1 MNGAKS
7 QIASFVPAFPDTGP
21 AAESFRPKILL
32 YSHDTFGLG
41 NIHRTLLL
49 SDALRRAFPGAAVL
63 IITGSPVIHALR
75 IPEAIDYLKLPCL
88 DRVAADRYEPR
99 FLSTFAKEVK
109 RMRRAIIRRAALG
122 FDPDMMIVD
131 KRPLGVDG
139 ELAGTLSALRRLPHP
154 VRIVLGVRDILDE
167 PTRTRR
173 TFGRTH
179 TFATL
184 EHYYDEV
191 WIYGARDVFDAVR
204 EYAFPEAVARKSVF
218 CGYLSRPTAEAAP
231 NGRAPRVLVT
241 TGGGGDGSDVVDAY
255 LEGLL
260 GLPRRLMLQTTIVF
274 GPQMPERRRR
284 ATLERFGHLPDV
296 AFFDFEPDLVR
307 RYAEADVVVS
317 MAGYSTV
324 CELLSWRR
332 RAVLVP
338 RAAPVREQLIRA
350 RRFAEL
356 GYFDIVEPGE
366 LEPNLLIGKVLAAL
380 GREPTPTLAVDLNGL
395 PRIVERVQAMLGETN
410 GPGNR

>member
-7 QIASFVPAFPDTGP
+7 QIATFVPAFPDTGP

-184 EHYYDEV
+184 EHTRSPRPSP
-191 WIYGARDVFDAVR
+191 A
-204 EYAFPEAVARKSVF
+204 
-218 CGYLSRPTAEAAP
+218 SRSSAA
-231 NGRAPRVLVT
+231 T
-241 TGGGGDGSDVVDAY
+241 
-255 LEGLL
+255 
-260 GLPRRLMLQTTIVF
+260 
-274 GPQMPERRRR
+274 
-284 ATLERFGHLPDV
+284 
-296 AFFDFEPDLVR
+296 
-307 RYAEADVVVS
+307 
-317 MAGYSTV
+317 
-324 CELLSWRR
+324 
-332 RAVLVP
+332 
-338 RAAPVREQLIRA
+338 
-350 RRFAEL
+350 
-356 GYFDIVEPGE
+356 
-366 LEPNLLIGKVLAAL
+366 
-380 GREPTPTLAVDLNGL
+380 
-395 PRIVERVQAMLGETN
+395 
-410 GPGNR
+410 

>member
-1 MNGAKS
+1 MDGAHS
-7 QIASFVPAFPDTGP
+7 QIDRAESALADLR
-21 AAESFRPKILL
+21 AESFRPKILL

-75 IPEAIDYLKLPCL
+75 IPAAIDYLKLPSL

-99 FLSTFAKEVK
+99 FLSTLANEVK
-109 RMRRAIIRRAALG
+109 GMRRAIIRRAALG
-122 FDPDMMIVD
+122 FDPDIMIVD

-154 VRIVLGVRDILDE
+154 VRIVLGMRDILDE
-167 PTRTRR
+167 PARTRR
-173 TFGRTH
+173 SFGRTH
-179 TFATL
+179 AFATI

-191 WIYGARDVFDAVR
+191 WIYGARAVFDAVS
-204 EYAFPEAVARKSVF
+204 EYAFPEAVARKTIFS
-218 CGYLSRPTAEAAP
+218 GYLSRPTAPSTP

-260 GLPRRLMLQTTIVF
+260 GLPRRLALHTTIVF
-274 GPQMPERRRR
+274 GPDMPEQRRQ

-324 CELLSWRR
+324 SELLSWGR

-350 RRFAEL
+350 RRFADL
-356 GYFDIVEPGE
+356 GYFDIVEPEE
-366 LEPNLLIGKVLAAL
+366 LEPSLLIGKVLAAL
-380 GREPTPTLAVDLNGL
+380 EREPTPSLAVDLNGL
-395 PRIVERVQAMLGETN
+395 PRIVERVQAMLGEMN
-410 GPGNR
+410 GRRTL